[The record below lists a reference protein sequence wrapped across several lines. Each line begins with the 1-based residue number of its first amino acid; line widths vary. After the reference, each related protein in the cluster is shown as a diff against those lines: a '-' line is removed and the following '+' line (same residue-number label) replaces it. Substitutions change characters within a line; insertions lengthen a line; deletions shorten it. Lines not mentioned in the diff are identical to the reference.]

1 MLFVDFSRYCQGSA
15 GVAMVIRSGQNSH
28 MRVSLAVVSPN
39 SVIDVDSV
47 LCQNEYVL
55 QCR

>member
-1 MLFVDFSRYCQGSA
+1 
-15 GVAMVIRSGQNSH
+15 MVIRSGQNSH